1 MLNIEWKMQLF
12 SYLLDALHL
21 GHQNIDGLMQDCGI
35 STANT
40 KGIPQ
45 SSTANTKGI
54 HSAIRV
60 YYTAQQYVCRRCTNS
75 WNDPSN

>member
-1 MLNIEWKMQLF
+1 MPNIEWKMQLF

-40 KGIPQ
+40 KGI
-45 SSTANTKGI
+45 